1 MKPCSYSCQTVEH
14 IIARREFFG
23 NIARVGAGAALSGLG
38 YFATPAMAESLAKA
52 QKRMLVIRMAGGLSQ
67 LESWDPKPG
76 TPTGGPFRAI
86 PTSVPGVHICELL
99 PLTAKQMHRLA
110 LIRSINTHE
119 DDHGKGHYLM
129 MTGRRQRPGVQDPE
143 LGAVVAK
150 ALDTPGRS
158 LPGHIV
164 ITPGGGGG
172 RNADSAYLG
181 PKYASVVLGN
191 GKPPQ
196 YSQRP
201 DGLAENSVMCA
212 NDLRRK
218 LNDRFALRR
227 RTAETEA
234 YTMCFEQAQELM
246 KQHEVFDVSKEAE
259 KDRARYGDHDFGR
272 HCLLAR
278 RLIEKGIT
286 FVQVTHSNY
295 DTHNENFNF
304 HFEQLGEFDG
314 PFATL
319 IDDLAQRGL
328 LEHTLVVV
336 LSEFGRTPGIN
347 RLYGRDHWSKAWSV
361 CLAGAGIKPGA
372 VIGKTN
378 EGGTE
383 VTERQV
389 DTGHLF
395 HTYLAALGVKS
406 TGNFLVAG
414 QKMPMADPA
423 FGPIEELL
431 A

>member
-1 MKPCSYSCQTVEH
+1 MKHCSYSCQTDDH
-14 IIARREFFG
+14 LLGRRAFFG
-23 NIARVGAGAALSGLG
+23 NITRVGAGAALSGLG
-38 YFATPAMAESLAKA
+38 LFAQPAMAESLTKQ

-76 TPTGGPFRAI
+76 TATGGPFRAI
-86 PTSVPGVHICELL
+86 PTSVPGLHISELL
-99 PLTAKQMHRLA
+99 PMTAKQMHRLA

-129 MTGRRQRPGVQDPE
+129 VTGRRQAPAQAHPE
-143 LGAVVAK
+143 LGAVVAR
-150 ALDTPGRS
+150 ALEEPGRS

-164 ITPGGGGG
+164 VSPGGGGG

-181 PKYASVVLGN
+181 PKYASIVLGN

-196 YSQRP
+196 FCERP
-201 DGLAENSVMCA
+201 AGLSENAALCA
-212 NDLRRK
+212 NDFRRK
-218 LNDRFALRR
+218 INDRFALRR

-234 YTMCFEQAQELM
+234 YTQSFEQAQELM
-246 KQHEVFDVSKEAE
+246 KRREIFDASKEPA
-259 KDRARYGDHDFGR
+259 KDIERYGTHDFGR

-278 RLIEKGIT
+278 RLIEQGIT

-304 HFEQLGEFDG
+304 HFEQVGEFDK
-314 PFATL
+314 PFAML

-336 LSEFGRTPGIN
+336 LSEFGRTPTIN
-347 RLYGRDHWSKAWSV
+347 RLYGRDHWSKAWSI
-361 CLAGAGIKPGA
+361 CLGGTGIQAGA

-378 EGGTE
+378 ELGTE

-395 HTYLAALGVKS
+395 HTYLSALGVKS
-406 TGNFLVAG
+406 NGSFNIAG
-414 QKMPMADPA
+414 QKTPMADPA
-423 FGPIEELL
+423 FTPIDEILV
-431 A
+431 